1 MSLKT
6 KKSKNL
12 HHRKTSSDSSGI
24 MSNFFENNPNKDN
37 INKNSKYEDS
47 EDDIEKKFGSDKN
60 EKKKEE
66 EESSS
71 SDNEDYELKFT
82 EENSFDIKKDH
93 KSQKKE
99 KEKEKKKIKKNKI
112 IKEEISE
119 DNERMSL
126 EYSSSDTFIK
136 NKYPKKK
143 TKKERNKEKKKEKR
157 HKEKNNKKD
166 KIKGPSRF
174 KTDFKTIKKLG
185 QGGEGAVFEVMNLW
199 DRQHYAIKRMKIT
212 INEEK
217 EIDEVTDNV
226 KKEVYFLSRNRCP
239 YIVRYYQ
246 TWEEDYNKEDFKD
259 ESDNEDSSS
268 TIKRKSSYEEQSR
281 TTLENNEINSK
292 FCYASDGIAD
302 DNSSDEE
309 DSQEEKK
316 DNESSNEEKEE
327 KEFKGLGI
335 WDDDDD
341 DDDNDDN
348 NESEE
353 DNKKRKKNKKNKNLF
368 NNKKK
373 YNKKKKEK
381 IKVLY
386 IQMELCENNT
396 LRDAIDHDQLKG
408 HDEKWRL
415 ISQILEGVKYIHDN
429 GYIHRDLKPGNI
441 FLDKDNYVKIGDFGL
456 VQKLDKNKKGA
467 NNNNNQFN
475 TFFNYNSLQ
484 YVNFGGE
491 LLTVGIGTKYY
502 CSPEQEKSEN
512 YDNKTDIYSLGIIIF
527 EMFYKFNSLMERDIT
542 LRGIKEEQNYPKDME
557 KKCGKNVALIVQK
570 CTSHNPEQRPSVKE
584 LIKSKL
590 IPSFYNKQNILREF
604 KKEFLEKNMILT
616 NDFLNILIERK
627 KKAFAESK
635 KLSKTNQNQ
644 EDNIN
649 EGKNSGKKGKKK
661 DLNENE
667 ILNVYDDDF
676 FSFLFSPLNK
686 LLDLNPSQNAYD
698 SSKYTLSVFEKIR
711 FQIQQI
717 LNNYNAFYYRLSE
730 FELYNKNNEFCYYN
744 SNKNKFCKLY
754 LKGNNNECAITENG
768 VLLSKSNNM
777 YNNLNKMLSMVYNSR
792 FYNSFLPIT
801 FYYDSSGA
809 IYNTNPFISI
819 KEYTEYNDIICSSIW
834 KESENLFDYDSKYII
849 NNLRIILNILNDF
862 GFSKNIEIKINSSI
876 ILDVIYDHFLK
887 KKYNEEKLEEMKINA
902 LLTISSLLNKRD
914 YQYNINSLTKL
925 LKEKKIID
933 EMPIQI
939 DELIELINYYNNEKN
954 KDKEIKKQQNLENA
968 EEREKRINEENVITS
983 YFDDLYWESN
993 NTFLLKYKNKVF
1005 IDYTLIPENLKF
1017 YSGFFLQVCYKR
1029 DKIILPLI
1037 EGGIIDNYL
1046 YDIEKSEEQIKGFS
1060 FIIYMT
1066 NIFELKIRALSILN
1080 KQRSTNF
1087 LYDCL
1092 IIRTHEDVQIK
1103 LLNDLGKTCLEEKL
1117 KYQIIYKPQDKN
1129 IDFHKYYSLYRMKQ
1143 LISINLVEIEEK
1155 KEEKEEKEKEKEK
1168 YKDKKEKRKERW
1180 KEKKEEKKEKEKE
1193 KKEDKGKDKDNE
1205 LEDKIE
1211 VNYSCFTWDKNNMKE
1226 LKNLNLQ
1233 EIKNNFKIFFKTYN
1247 T

>member
-1 MSLKT
+1 MSFL
-6 KKSKNL
+6 KSKNL
-12 HHRKTSSDSSGI
+12 SHIRKTSSDSGNMI
-24 MSNFFENNPNKDN
+24 SNFFDNNSNKDN
-37 INKNSKYEDS
+37 NNINEKYEDS
-47 EDDIEKKFGSDKN
+47 EDDLDKKFGSNDKQKN
-60 EKKKEE
+60 EEDE
-66 EESSS
+66 NS
-71 SDNEDYELKFT
+71 SDNGDYELKIN
-82 EENSFDIKKDH
+82 EENSFDNKKEK
-93 KSQKKE
+93 KSKKKE
-99 KEKEKKKIKKNKI
+99 KEKTKIKNKI
-112 IKEEISE
+112 IKEELSE

-143 TKKERNKEKKKEKR
+143 SKKERKKERNKEINKERKKEKN
-157 HKEKNNKKD
+157 KEKRYKERNIKKNK
-166 KIKGPSRF
+166 IMGTSRF
-174 KTDFKTIKKLG
+174 KTDFQKIKKLG

-217 EIDEVTDNV
+217 EINEV

-259 ESDNEDSSS
+259 DSDNEDFEDSSS
-268 TIKRKSSYEEQSR
+268 TVKRKSSYEEKSR
-281 TTLENNEINSK
+281 TTLENNEISSK
-292 FCYASDGIAD
+292 YCYASDGIVD

-309 DSQEEKK
+309 DSQDEK
-316 DNESSNEEKEE
+316 NESESSNEEKEE

-335 WDDDDD
+335 WDDD
-341 DDDNDDN
+341 NS
-348 NESEE
+348 ESEE
-353 DNKKRKKNKKNKNLF
+353 ENKKTKKNKKNNNLF
-368 NNKKK
+368 NNKK

-396 LRDAIDHDQLKG
+396 LKDAIEKEKLI
-408 HDEKWRL
+408 EEVKWRL
-415 ISQILEGVKYIHDN
+415 ITQILEGVKYIHDN

-467 NNNNNQFN
+467 NNNNQFN

-484 YVNFGGE
+484 YMNLGGE

-542 LRGIKEEQNYPKDME
+542 LRRIKDEQIYPQDME
-557 KKCGKNVALIVQK
+557 QKCGKNVFMLVKQ
-570 CTSHNPEQRPSVKE
+570 CTNHNPELRPSAKE
-584 LIKSKL
+584 LLKSKL
-590 IPSFYNKQNILREF
+590 IPSYSTKQYIL
-604 KKEFLEKNMILT
+604 KEFRQKYLEKNIKFI
-616 NDFLNILIERK
+616 NDFLKILVERK
-627 KKAFAESK
+627 KEVFVDDYK
-635 KLSKTNQNQ
+635 KHIKKNPNQ
-644 EDNIN
+644 EYNLN
-649 EGKNSGKKGKKK
+649 ENKNSGKKGKKK
-661 DLNENE
+661 DINEND
-667 ILNVYDDDF
+667 ILNMKDDDF
-676 FSFLFSPLNK
+676 FSSLFSPLDK
-686 LLDLNPSQNAYD
+686 LLDLNPSQNNYD
-698 SSKYTLSVFEKIR
+698 SSIYTLSVFEKIR

-717 LNNYNAFYYRLSE
+717 LKNYNAFYYRLSE
-730 FELYNKNNEFCYYN
+730 FELYNKNDEFCYYN
-744 SNKNKFCKLY
+744 SNKNKFCKI
-754 LKGNNNECAITENG
+754 LKENKNECAITQNG
-768 VLLSKSNNM
+768 VILSKSNNM
-777 YNNLNKMLSMVYNSR
+777 YNNINKMLSMVYNSR
-792 FYNSFLPIT
+792 FYNSFFPIT
-801 FYYDSSGA
+801 FYYDSSGTM
-809 IYNTNPFISI
+809 Y
-819 KEYTEYNDIICSSIW
+819 KEYTEYNDIICTSIW
-834 KESENLFDYDSKYII
+834 KESENLFDYDNKYII

-862 GFSKNIEIKINSSI
+862 NFISKNIEIKINSSI

-887 KKYNEEKLEEMKINA
+887 KKYNEENLEEKKINV

-914 YQYNINSLTKL
+914 YQYNINDLTKL
-925 LKEKKIID
+925 LLEKRILDQI
-933 EMPIQI
+933 PIQI
-939 DELIELINYYNNEKN
+939 NELKELIDYYNNEKN
-954 KDKEIKKQQNLENA
+954 KDKENKKQQNLENV

-983 YFDDLYWESN
+983 YFDELFWESN
-993 NTFLLKYKNKVF
+993 DDYLLKYKNKVF
-1005 IDYTLIPENLKF
+1005 IDYTFIPQNLQY
-1017 YSGFFLQVCYKR
+1017 YSGFFLQVCYKK
-1029 DKIILPLI
+1029 DKTILPLI

-1060 FIIYMT
+1060 FITYMK
-1066 NIFELKIRALSILN
+1066 NIFEIKIKALN

-1117 KYQIIYKPQDKN
+1117 KYQIIYKPQN
-1129 IDFHKYYSLYRMKQ
+1129 EVIDFNKYYSLYRMKQ
-1143 LISINLVEIEEK
+1143 LISINLVEIEKK
-1155 KEEKEEKEKEKEK
+1155 KEEKEEKEEKEK

-1211 VNYSCFTWDKNNMKE
+1211 VTYSCFTWYKNQIKT
-1226 LKNLNLQ
+1226 LKNLNIQ
-1233 EIKNNFKIFFKTYN
+1233 EIKNNFKIFFKTSN